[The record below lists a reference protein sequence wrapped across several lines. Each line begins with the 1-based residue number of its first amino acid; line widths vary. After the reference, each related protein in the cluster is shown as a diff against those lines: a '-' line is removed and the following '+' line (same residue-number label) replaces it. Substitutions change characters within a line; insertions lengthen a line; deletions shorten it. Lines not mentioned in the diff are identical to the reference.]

1 MGRKIHRPHVRSLTE
16 APWPVMS
23 DPRTFVRKAT
33 EADRDII
40 AGDLSA
46 GVYDGNDYLPAR
58 MDFYFA
64 DQEAGLKH
72 MLLCCDADT
81 GVPCGLDVV
90 CLYDGGETVMLQALR
105 VREDARGKGVATALS
120 EAARDLV
127 HTGLTPRPSLMRI
140 ITTRTNP
147 SVGLHTKQGY
157 MQTHEFG
164 ICGTAIVES
173 EAAPIATLGDVD
185 SLVEVSNA
193 ADVIRRI
200 SSQPEPP
207 PYVLFDWQ
215 VERWS
220 IQNLERLQ
228 RCHSVR
234 FFAHAEGDQVGGAA
248 LSLSLGALT
257 DWVNGRQMY
266 ASIFAGG
273 NREVFAE
280 HARHWV
286 RTAIRCKASH
296 MVIFYDATL
305 HPQRV
310 GHTALSLELGHHKGD
325 WIPFFESSGGVIVM
339 EKAIDGRSSEK
350 PLVVV

>member
-1 MGRKIHRPHVRSLTE
+1 
-16 APWPVMS
+16 
-23 DPRTFVRKAT
+23 
-33 EADRDII
+33 
-40 AGDLSA
+40 
-46 GVYDGNDYLPAR
+46 
-58 MDFYFA
+58 
-64 DQEAGLKH
+64 
-72 MLLCCDADT
+72 
-81 GVPCGLDVV
+81 
-90 CLYDGGETVMLQALR
+90 
-105 VREDARGKGVATALS
+105 
-120 EAARDLV
+120 
-127 HTGLTPRPSLMRI
+127 MRI

-147 SVGLHTKQGY
+147 SVGLYTKQGY

-257 DWVNGRQMY
+257 DW
-266 ASIFAGG
+266 
-273 NREVFAE
+273 
-280 HARHWV
+280 
-286 RTAIRCKASH
+286 
-296 MVIFYDATL
+296 
-305 HPQRV
+305 
-310 GHTALSLELGHHKGD
+310 
-325 WIPFFESSGGVIVM
+325 
-339 EKAIDGRSSEK
+339 
-350 PLVVV
+350 